1 MAILNGKYLKE
12 GEVPTAT
19 NLNLPYVEAAGLTV
33 QNDNLAANS
42 LIKKHWSPTADLTQ
56 IESYSRQANKVVADQ
71 FSTTSTSWTNVVIDG
86 GTILVN
92 YNETPSVDALLR
104 IHFDVLIGE
113 LTFNDTGASATY
125 EDNAYAFKVV
135 VQLSGGST
143 LDTCFGFYSFSARS
157 GDTDTSAINTDP
169 INWRSCAGT
178 QCVVIPSGTQIQSL
192 TLQAIVGNSSNTL
205 VVDRANLN
213 AILVYN

>member
-56 IESYSRQANKVVADQ
+56 IQSYSRQANKVVADQ

-86 GTILVN
+86 GTVLVN

-135 VQLSGGST
+135 VH
-143 LDTCFGFYSFSARS
+143 
-157 GDTDTSAINTDP
+157 TSAINTDP